1 MSVLIFSVFGSGQEP
16 LPESNFREKDRID
29 SKLLGSVYLV
39 SNTQSKRKLE
49 PLKSDMRS
57 IYDESQVNSAT
68 TFGTR
73 GVFQSQSAAAKI
85 GLRSVDK
92 TAFRVPD
99 VGIKSE
105 LDRIN
110 TQINNRY
117 RVSLEPMDTAKLL
130 KGIQRDI
137 EPSKWIANKNFKS
150 IVSGDSHRRNEYAEI
165 KRGKDEPYHGQFR
178 TDFRSRELE
187 KELST

>member
-1 MSVLIFSVFGSGQEP
+1 M
-16 LPESNFREKDRID
+16 PESNFREENRID
-29 SKLLGSVYLV
+29 NKLLGSVYLV

-57 IYDESQVNSAT
+57 YDESQVNSAT
-68 TFGTR
+68 FGTK
-73 GVFQSQSAAAKI
+73 GIFQSQSAAAKI

-110 TQINNRY
+110 TQINTRY
-117 RVSLEPMDTAKLL
+117 RVSLEPMDTNKLL
-130 KGIQRDI
+130 KGI
-137 EPSKWIANKNFKS
+137 
-150 IVSGDSHRRNEYAEI
+150 
-165 KRGKDEPYHGQFR
+165 
-178 TDFRSRELE
+178 
-187 KELST
+187 